1 MVASLTDGD
10 GRGLKLVIECGIDD
24 LDDAATYFVWSHS
37 VSDARGA
44 VEFGNLRGGVFA
56 VYYPVEMC
64 ATAGTLDV

>member
-1 MVASLTDGD
+1 M
-10 GRGLKLVIECGIDD
+10 ECGIDD

-56 VYYPVEMC
+56 VYYPVEVC
-64 ATAGTLDV
+64 ATAGAVDV